1 MKRRIARHAQAPRQA
16 VPARSV
22 REVAWSKWIVP
33 KPAVSTAVAPPTG
46 PDGSDDHA
54 ERRRPLRRN
63 ANSAV
68 ERAAAAYRQAQ
79 ADVQRWA
86 TLEVR
91 IRYRTLQRQAAN
103 RALDDLEC
111 AYLQAMTDELRA
123 RGEEKPA

>member
-1 MKRRIARHAQAPRQA
+1 
-16 VPARSV
+16 V

-33 KPAVSTAVAPPTG
+33 EPAVAAAVPPPTV
-46 PDGSDDHA
+46 PDRPDDRA

-63 ANSAV
+63 PNVAV
-68 ERAAAAYRQAQ
+68 ERAAATYRQAQ

-91 IRYRTLQRQAAN
+91 IRYRALQRQAAS

-123 RGEEKPA
+123 RGEDRPA